1 MYKPT
6 FGSKNQIRFTSESE
20 YFKLLGF
27 LAKSDGSTVL
37 VWENNDLAGAW
48 AKEGRI
54 LFYVPK
60 PASLNVILLETAG
73 LGRILFRVNCN
84 EFIQSI
90 RNDHNF
96 LLGESQDIPT
106 IRATVPVQ
114 FLPDFEAGL
123 LL

>member
-1 MYKPT
+1 MYKT
-6 FGSKNQIRFTSESE
+6 FFGSKNQISFNSESE
-20 YFKLLGF
+20 YYKFLGF

-60 PASLNVILLETAG
+60 PASLSAILLETAG

-84 EFIQSI
+84 EFIQNI

-96 LLGESQDIPT
+96 LLGESQNINA
-106 IRATVPVQ
+106 IRATIPVQ